1 MKLDVG
7 LSLHIAVWIEP
18 ISSLSIATKKQ
29 PKSQGGWQ
37 IINNLSTTLLTPFG
51 TSNSLLGNSMRCPT
65 RHAFESKLQRSH
77 PAEMADS

>member
-1 MKLDVG
+1 LLGYVSDRIVDSGIK
-7 LSLHIAVWIEP
+7 AP
-18 ISSLSIATKKQ
+18 RALSIATKKQ

-37 IINNLSTTLLTPFG
+37 IMNHLSTTLLTPFG